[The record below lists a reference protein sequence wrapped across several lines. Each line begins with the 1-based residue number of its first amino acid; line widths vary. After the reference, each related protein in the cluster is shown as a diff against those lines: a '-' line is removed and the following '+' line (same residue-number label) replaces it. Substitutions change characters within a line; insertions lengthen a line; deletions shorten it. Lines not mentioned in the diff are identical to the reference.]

1 MMWKLELVKV
11 LVKPVKN
18 LHSLTM
24 KTVLVTKI
32 PRIKFDMGYC
42 AKKNIAGF
50 GEEIHPFHE

>member
-11 LVKPVKN
+11 LVKPVRN

-42 AKKNIAGF
+42 KKTIAGF
-50 GEEIHPFHE
+50 GKEIHPFHE

>member
-42 AKKNIAGF
+42 KK
-50 GEEIHPFHE
+50 P